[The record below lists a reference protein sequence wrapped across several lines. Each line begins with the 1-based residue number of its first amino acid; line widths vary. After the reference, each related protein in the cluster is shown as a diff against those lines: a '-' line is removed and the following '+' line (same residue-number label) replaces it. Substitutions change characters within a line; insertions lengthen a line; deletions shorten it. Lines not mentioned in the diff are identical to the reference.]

1 MHLLIRESLSVHL
14 FSAYRWWI
22 CAAVLLA
29 LVVGVYAYER
39 PAAGQVEHSAAAA
52 KTDGGRGG
60 GRGAGPAVPVQ
71 VAKAITTDMPV
82 YLTALGTVTALQT
95 VAVHTRVDGQL
106 IRVNFKEGQ
115 LVHAGDLLAEID
127 PRPFQVQLTQA
138 QGQLARD
145 EAALKNAQL
154 DLERYQT
161 LFAQDAVAK
170 QQLDTQAAT
179 VSQAQGTI
187 VSDQGQVAAADL
199 NVTYAHV
206 TSPITGRVGLRLVDP
221 GNIVHASDQ
230 NGIVMITKRQ
240 PIAVVFTI
248 PEDNLPA
255 VLERQRQSQTLSVAA
270 YDRDMTTKLADGS
283 LSSIDSQIDT
293 STGTIKLKAV
303 FANQGEPLFPNQF
316 VNARLLINTIKNAV
330 VVPSVAIQRGPQDS
344 FVYVVK
350 ADETVETRTVDVQ
363 LAEADRSAIKSG
375 LAAGETV
382 VTDGLDKLQPGSKV
396 AVRES
401 ASAGTSAP

>member
-1 MHLLIRESLSVHL
+1 LSDHL
-14 FSAYRWWI
+14 FSARRWWI
-22 CAAVLLA
+22 WAAVLLA
-29 LVVGVYAYER
+29 LVVGVYAYDR
-39 PAAGQVEHSAAAA
+39 PAAGQAEHGAATA
-52 KTDGGRGG
+52 KTDGGRGA
-60 GRGAGPAVPVQ
+60 GRGASAAVPVQ
-71 VAKAITTDMPV
+71 VAKAITADVPV

-106 IRVNFKEGQ
+106 IRVSFKEGQ

-154 DLERYQT
+154 DLERYQA

-170 QQLDTQAAT
+170 QQLDTQAAA

-187 VSDQGQVAAADL
+187 VSDRGQVAAADL

-230 NGIVMITKRQ
+230 NGIVMITERQ

-350 ADETVETRTVDVQ
+350 ADNTVETRTVDVQ

-401 ASAGTSAP
+401 APAGTSAP

>member
-1 MHLLIRESLSVHL
+1 
-14 FSAYRWWI
+14 
-22 CAAVLLA
+22 
-29 LVVGVYAYER
+29 
-39 PAAGQVEHSAAAA
+39 
-52 KTDGGRGG
+52 
-60 GRGAGPAVPVQ
+60 VQ
-71 VAKAITTDMPV
+71 VAKSAVADMPV

-115 LVHAGDLLAEID
+115 LVHAGDLLADID
-127 PRPFQVQLTQA
+127 PRPFQVQLTEA

-145 EAALKNAQL
+145 EATLKNAQL
-154 DLERYQT
+154 DLERYQA

-187 VSDQGQVAAADL
+187 ESDQGQVAAANL

-221 GNIVHASDQ
+221 GNIVHAADQ
-230 NGIVMITKRQ
+230 NGIVMITERQ
-240 PIAVVFTI
+240 PIAIVFTI

-255 VLERQRQSQTLSVAA
+255 VLSRQRQAQALHVEA

-293 STGTIKLKAV
+293 ATGTIKLKAT
-303 FANQGEPLFPNQF
+303 FANEGEPLFPNQF
-316 VNARLLINTIKNAV
+316 VNARLLIDTIKGAV
-330 VVPSVAIQRGPQDS
+330 VVPSVAIQRGPEES

-350 ADETVETRTVDVQ
+350 ADGTVETRTVDVQ
-363 LAEADRSAIKSG
+363 LAEADRTALKSG
-375 LAAGETV
+375 VAAGETV

-396 AVRES
+396 VVRES
-401 ASAGTSAP
+401 APAGTSAP